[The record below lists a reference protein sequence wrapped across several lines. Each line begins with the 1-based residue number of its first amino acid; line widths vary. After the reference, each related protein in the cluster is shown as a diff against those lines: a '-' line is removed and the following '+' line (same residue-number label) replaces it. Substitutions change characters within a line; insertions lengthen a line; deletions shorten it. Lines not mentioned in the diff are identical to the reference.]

1 MTKTLMA
8 AFLLAGAVSSCVSRQ
23 SSERSRDQNS
33 GTSTDTVFHIVQ
45 DDEAGT
51 ISVFR
56 GNEQTAVLTQNAQE
70 YVRPYIHPIVA
81 PDGKGESTEYS
92 PGHHQHQTGLYWG
105 FTRLNG
111 RDYFHNPGKGYW
123 RRVAARVITAEG
135 TEVSWQTVYDL
146 LDENG
151 QTVMTETK
159 TWNMQ
164 VENGSFVLDLE
175 WKGKAKTTATIGKK
189 ANRRY

>member
-81 PDGKGESTEYS
+81 PDGKGELRSEE
-92 PGHHQHQTGLYWG
+92 
-105 FTRLNG
+105 
-111 RDYFHNPGKGYW
+111 
-123 RRVAARVITAEG
+123 RRVGKEC
-135 TEVSWQTVYDL
+135 VSTCRSRW
-146 LDENG
+146 
-151 QTVMTETK
+151 
-159 TWNMQ
+159 
-164 VENGSFVLDLE
+164 
-175 WKGKAKTTATIGKK
+175 
-189 ANRRY
+189 